1 MKLTRRPVAIRVQIP
16 NTTFKATSLYSSTER
31 IIIPSSYWPAREV
44 PAKLASSVVVVVAG
58 YSVGTVYHT
67 IAAG

>member
-44 PAKLASSVVVVVAG
+44 PAKLASSSVVVVDG

>member
-31 IIIPSSYWPAREV
+31 IIIPSSYWPARDV
-44 PAKLASSVVVVVAG
+44 PAKLASSSVVVVVG
-58 YSVGTVYHT
+58 YSVGTVYHA